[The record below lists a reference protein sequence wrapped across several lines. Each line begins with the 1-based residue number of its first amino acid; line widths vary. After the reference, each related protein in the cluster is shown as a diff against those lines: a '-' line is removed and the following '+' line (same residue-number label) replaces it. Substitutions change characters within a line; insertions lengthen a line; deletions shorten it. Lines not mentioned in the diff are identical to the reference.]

1 MMASEFPPAFL
12 DGVRL
17 FNGGQYFEAHEAFE
31 ELMDHV
37 EEDRRWDLLVAL
49 IQVSVGYHK
58 CVSGHPG
65 GTRMLGMGLEK
76 LGAFADD
83 AFGVGVGALRARVAA
98 DLAALEAG
106 EPVSER
112 LGAPPRITL
121 AR

>member
-1 MMASEFPPAFL
+1 MMATAFPAAFL
-12 DGVRL
+12 DGVRR
-17 FNGGQYFEAHEAFE
+17 FNAGQYFEAHEEFE
-31 ELMDHV
+31 ELLDEV
-37 EEDRRWDLLVAL
+37 EDDARWDLLVAL

-65 GTRMLGMGLEK
+65 GTRMLGMGLAK

-83 AFGVGVGALRARVAA
+83 AFGVGVGALRVRVTA

-121 AR
+121 TR